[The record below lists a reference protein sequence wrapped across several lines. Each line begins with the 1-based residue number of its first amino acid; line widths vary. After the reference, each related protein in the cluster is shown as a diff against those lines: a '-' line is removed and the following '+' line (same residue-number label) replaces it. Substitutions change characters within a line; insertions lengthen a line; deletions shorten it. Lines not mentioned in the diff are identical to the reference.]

1 MRISPNSN
9 LTSIITYINDSQT
22 VVTWNDLV
30 SWCIDLKYYKEL
42 YYNHFIIN
50 YILVEHNESI
60 LNGSYERLN

>member
-9 LTSIITYINDSQT
+9 LTSIINYINDSQSI
-22 VVTWNDLV
+22 VTWTDLV

-42 YYNHFIIN
+42 YYNHFIIS